1 MVIWLVLMICMVVS
15 GYFLGNYS
23 MIYMFVSSIV
33 YIIYFLE
40 LLLQPFGG
48 TYGNFE
54 DLRLS
59 SVFFV

>member
-1 MVIWLVLMICMVVS
+1 MICMVVS